1 VSYSGT
7 HSAWQRIA
15 THRNRGNTLQSI
27 TGTWQLIQTECIGDD
42 GASLAPPYGGGE
54 SCMGL
59 LSLRA
64 DGRLVCVLC
73 DSRPQM
79 PAGQARE
86 YNSYCGAYEFDGE
99 QLVTR
104 VDASANP
111 DWIGTDQIRDVS
123 FDNEVLILRPVKN
136 NGPVSNGQRVLHWI
150 RLPDAVS

>member
-1 VSYSGT
+1 
-7 HSAWQRIA
+7 
-15 THRNRGNTLQSI
+15 
-27 TGTWQLIQTECIGDD
+27 
-42 GASLAPPYGGGE
+42 
-54 SCMGL
+54 MGL

-64 DGRLVCVLC
+64 DGRLVCVLY

-136 NGPVSNGQRVLHWI
+136 SGPVSNGQRVLHWI